1 MRHNKKVFVL
11 KKISLD
17 NVKLKHQKEA
27 LREVQILR
35 KIKHPHIIRYY
46 HSFIENEYLCIL
58 MEYAEGRDLHSLMK
72 RHRHEGKLL
81 AEKELWRIAYE
92 IGLGVHYLHSNN
104 IVHRDIK
111 TAKYFGSMT
120 NPCFSIFLTRGRTV
134 KIGDLGVSRIIQGG
148 CLFQGTRV
156 GTPLYLSPEQ
166 VKQQAYDF
174 KVDVWAVGCCL
185 YHLACFEPPFTGDN
199 LIALGNNIVNKKPKS
214 LPEQYSERFS
224 TFLGRMLKKKA
235 FDRPPIRDVLLFIPK
250 SVKQSYRERYVSE
263 QKSLERSD
271 TADPK

>member
-1 MRHNKKVFVL
+1 MEHHDKIVGQKERQDQLFGNKEEDFNVLQELGRGSYGIVYKVESLRHNKKVFVL

-111 TAKYFGSMT
+111 TAKYFGS
-120 NPCFSIFLTRGRTV
+120 N
-134 KIGDLGVSRIIQGG
+134 
-148 CLFQGTRV
+148 
-156 GTPLYLSPEQ
+156 
-166 VKQQAYDF
+166 A
-174 KVDVWAVGCCL
+174 
-185 YHLACFEPPFTGDN
+185 
-199 LIALGNNIVNKKPKS
+199 
-214 LPEQYSERFS
+214 
-224 TFLGRMLKKKA
+224 
-235 FDRPPIRDVLLFIPK
+235 
-250 SVKQSYRERYVSE
+250 
-263 QKSLERSD
+263 
-271 TADPK
+271 